1 MADFHIVSK
10 WTFGTAIAQSHRQP
24 KRAELQGTALRR
36 SRPCPSDPRC
46 RWCHSSCNMSG
57 VFCKIPVL
65 LMALPMVKWKRDA
78 MDPHCGRKFCTI
90 SRCVLSNFISYC
102 YARWSLGSCS
112 AWQGV
117 SLPIVIDVPIPT
129 LDHCPFFWL
138 SRRFFNE
145 SCRSK
150 RSAVVLMIGHF
161 PVVKMFIAIPLPSC
175 IFRNMERILEIPGC
189 QGTRYLSDL

>member
-1 MADFHIVSK
+1 
-10 WTFGTAIAQSHRQP
+10 
-24 KRAELQGTALRR
+24 
-36 SRPCPSDPRC
+36 
-46 RWCHSSCNMSG
+46 
-57 VFCKIPVL
+57 
-65 LMALPMVKWKRDA
+65 

-150 RSAVVLMIGHF
+150 RSAVVLMTGHF
-161 PVVKMFIAIPLPSC
+161 PVVKMFIAIPFPSC
-175 IFRNMERILEIPGC
+175 IMLHLPKHGENSRNPWLPRNALPFGSLGAKKLFDWHPNFQPGRGFSPIPKILPFLLIGGKKNSISER
-189 QGTRYLSDL
+189 